1 MSEKLDELPSQNVF
15 NFGRV
20 TFSSNFDNGNLA
32 RVKKID
38 LGLPYQYKVW
48 VAVDNEGG
56 VILLCK
62 AVRQHNRYQ
71 TSAVT
76 RYDNRRY

>member
-20 TFSSNFDNGNLA
+20 TFSSNIDNGNLA
-32 RVKKID
+32 SVKKID

-48 VAVDNEGG
+48 VAVDNEGKS
-56 VILLCK
+56 VLLCK
-62 AVRQHNRYQ
+62 DVLQA
-71 TSAVT
+71 A
-76 RYDNRRY
+76 

>member
-1 MSEKLDELPSQNVF
+1 MSEKSDELSSQNVF

-20 TFSSNFDNGNLA
+20 TFASNFDNGNLA

-56 VILLCK
+56 SILCCRDVL
-62 AVRQHNRYQ
+62 
-71 TSAVT
+71 
-76 RYDNRRY
+76 

>member
-20 TFSSNFDNGNLA
+20 TFSSNFYNGNLA

-56 VILLCK
+56 STPVCKDILK
-62 AVRQHNRYQ
+62 A
-71 TSAVT
+71 A
-76 RYDNRRY
+76 

>member
-20 TFSSNFDNGNLA
+20 TFSSNIDNGNLA

-38 LGLPYQYKVW
+38 LGLPYHYKVW

-56 VILLCK
+56 SILLCK
-62 AVRQHNRYQ
+62 AVRQHDRYQ
-71 TSAVT
+71 TSSVT
-76 RYDNRRY
+76 RHGK